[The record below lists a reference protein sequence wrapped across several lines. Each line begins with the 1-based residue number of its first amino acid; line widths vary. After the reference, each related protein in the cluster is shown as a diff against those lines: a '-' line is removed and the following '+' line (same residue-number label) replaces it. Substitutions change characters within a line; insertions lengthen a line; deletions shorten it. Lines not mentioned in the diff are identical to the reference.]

1 MAGGIGINLY
11 AANRVII
18 FDVSWNPGKLNISR
32 KKLISNIILAHDLQA
47 MFRSY
52 RLGQKK
58 PVYIYR
64 KFLIEE

>member
-1 MAGGIGINLY
+1 MLVGI
-11 AANRVII
+11 RVGLI
-18 FDVSWNPGKLNISR
+18 FLRKISY
-32 KKLISNIILAHDLQA
+32 ISNIILAHDLQA

-64 KFLIEE
+64 KLFLIEE